1 MIIIDGTK
9 EIEYPGKT
17 KIAIGKFDG
26 VHLGHRKL
34 ISEITNG
41 EEGYKS
47 LVFTF
52 SYDSL
57 FTYRFDE
64 KLMSEEERRK
74 LFEELGVDYLVEYKL
89 DKETAAVDPEV
100 FVREILIKRLHG
112 GMVVAGSDVS
122 FGNKGLGNA
131 DLLKK
136 LSNQP
141 ELDFSVKIIDKVKF
155 KGEDISSSRIHEALL
170 EGAMVDADN
179 MLGKNY

>member
-9 EIEYPGKT
+9 EIEYQGKT

-41 EEGYKS
+41 EEGYRS

-74 LFEELGVDYLVEYKL
+74 LFESLGVDYLVEYKL
-89 DKETAAVDPEV
+89 DAVAAAVDPEE
-100 FVREILIKRLHG
+100 FVREILIKRLHAA
-112 GMVVAGSDVS
+112 MVVAGSDVS
-122 FGNKGLGNA
+122 FGNKGRGNA
-131 DLLKK
+131 DLLRK
-136 LSNQP
+136 LADDP

-155 KGEDISSSRIHEALL
+155 KGEDISSSRIHEALS
-170 EGAMVDADN
+170 EGDAESAKD
-179 MLGKNY
+179 MLGK